1 MQKFKIRIVKYVLQ
15 MFHHWTTCTKE
26 KCGIRPLGFQR
37 VSVRIKNRTHEVATT
52 LFSHYIISYET
63 ELVQKKRSSNIKRK
77 AECRKTCACAFSCMG
92 DVQVSN
98 LIYCLK
104 TKNARNMFFLARVST
119 QTIWLGDSCFPLV
132 V

>member
-1 MQKFKIRIVKYVLQ
+1 
-15 MFHHWTTCTKE
+15 MFHHWTTCIKE

-37 VSVRIKNRTHEVATT
+37 VSVRIKNTTHEVVTT

-77 AECRKTCACAFSCMG
+77 AECRKTRACAFSCRG

-104 TKNARNMFFLARVST
+104 TKNAHNMLVFFGTCVHT
-119 QTIWLGDSCFPLV
+119 NNLV
-132 V
+132 KRFVFFIGSIHVDT